1 MKKTLG
7 AYLIEVLEARGV
19 GHVFGIPGVHNL
31 ELYRGL
37 AASKIRHVAARHEQ
51 GLGFMADGYARVS
64 GRPGIC
70 FTITGPGLTNIITAM
85 GQAYGDSIPLVV
97 IASENRR
104 GELGTGR
111 GFLHEM
117 PDQLGVAA
125 RVSGMSRRITAPDQL
140 PEALDLALAGAMG
153 LRPRPAYIEIP
164 RDVITADAS
173 GLPVPG
179 AVIRRLRP
187 ETRAATPSWSGISCR
202 KPRPVPSSPRRF
214 SLAMTRSG
222 IESP

>member
-19 GHVFGIPGVHNL
+19 QHVFGIPGVHNL
-31 ELYRGL
+31 ELYRGI

-64 GRPGIC
+64 GRPGVC
-70 FTITGPGLTNIITAM
+70 VTITGPGLTNIVTAM

-104 GELGTGR
+104 GEFGSGR

-125 RVSGMSRRITAPDQL
+125 RVSSMSRRVTAPEQL
-140 PEALDLALAGAMG
+140 PEALDLALAGAVG
-153 LRPRPAYIEIP
+153 QRPRPSYIEIP
-164 RDVITADAS
+164 RDVITEDAT
-173 GLPVPG
+173 GLPAPT
-179 AVIRRLRP
+179 ARRAP
-187 ETRAATPSWSGISCR
+187 PPA
-202 KPRPVPSSPRRF
+202 PRR
-214 SLAMTRSG
+214 A
-222 IESP
+222 